1 LYEKR
6 AKYWQIISKLLN
18 QLILQ
23 KDNEDPDPELALIQ
37 INYKTIIND
46 LEDDNKANILD
57 LKEELK
63 KAREANKKRE
73 KDYEN
78 QIEELNK
85 NMSK

>member
-1 LYEKR
+1 MYEKR